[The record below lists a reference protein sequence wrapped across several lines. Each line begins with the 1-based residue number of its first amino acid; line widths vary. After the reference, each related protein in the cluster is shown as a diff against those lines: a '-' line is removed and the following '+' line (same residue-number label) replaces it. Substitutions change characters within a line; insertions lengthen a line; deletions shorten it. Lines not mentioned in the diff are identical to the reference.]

1 MPRIHWAYH
10 AVAICSALVAGL
22 FFSPG
27 YGQEPE
33 IRHVELDAK
42 AAEAQ
47 LRRQPGWVR
56 ISRDELERTLAAI
69 RQRQQT
75 VIPQIVYAEYQAR
88 WEDRAL
94 VGETRWQVWVAEA
107 EKACLAEPGGAF
119 PRRYQCT
126 PRLVAV
132 ATVFA
137 GPSLAG
143 PGQRSTHT
151 RWWHG

>member
-75 VIPQIVYAEYQAR
+75 VTPQIVHAEYQAR

-107 EKACLAEPGGAF
+107 EKTASPNQVEPSATI
-119 PRRYQCT
+119 PVHA
-126 PRLVAV
+126 RLVAV

-137 GPSLAG
+137 GTSLAG
-143 PGQRSTHT
+143 PGQWSTHT